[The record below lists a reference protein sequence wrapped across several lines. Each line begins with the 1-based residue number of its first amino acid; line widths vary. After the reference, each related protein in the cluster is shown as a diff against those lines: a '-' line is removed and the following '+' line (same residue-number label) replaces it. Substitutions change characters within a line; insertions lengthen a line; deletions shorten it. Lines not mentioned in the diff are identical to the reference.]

1 MLEKILLMLRRS
13 KYVKRL
19 LIIIFYLA
27 TKLPTRKKTIVFESF
42 LGRQISDNPKAIYLY
57 IKKYY
62 PDYRLY
68 WSIDRGMTKK
78 FANSEVN
85 LLPRFGLK
93 WIFVMARA
101 EFWITNSRLPLWL
114 PKPKGTTYV
123 QTWHGTPLKKLSLD
137 MDEVYMPGTNTEKY
151 KQNFVK
157 EASKWDLLISPNKY
171 STEIFRRAFRF
182 NKQIIESGYPRNDIL
197 VNDNNPDTIQNLKK
211 KANLPLDKKII
222 LYAPTWRDDQY
233 YTRGKYK
240 FNIELDLQKL
250 KEKFQDNYIFL
261 FRLHYL
267 VAEQL
272 DLSDYEG
279 FIYDMSQYE
288 DINELYLIS
297 DILITD
303 YSSVFFDYAILK
315 RPILF
320 FVYDIEKYRDQLRGF
335 YFDFER
341 NAPGPLVKTTDELV
355 DAIYDLE
362 KNNNQLHKNFPAFYE
377 RFCALETGHAT
388 EKVVHEI
395 IGEPGKHLS

>member
-123 QTWHGTPLKKLSLD
+123 QTWHGTPLKKLALD